1 MGKGKGRSKSRAR
14 RGRLNFACWVIT
26 TFLNFM

>member
-1 MGKGKGRSKSRAR
+1 MGKGRNKSRAR
-14 RGRLNFACWVIT
+14 RGRLKIACRVIT

>member
-1 MGKGKGRSKSRAR
+1 MGKARNKSRAR
-14 RGRLNFACWVIT
+14 RGRLEFACRVIT

>member
-1 MGKGKGRSKSRAR
+1 MDKGRNKSRAR
-14 RGRLNFACWVIT
+14 RGRLKFVCRVIT